1 MFIVMHCLGMPF
13 DGDTINKQG
22 LGGSE
27 TAAYYMAKELAKLGH
42 KVTLFTNITPEQE
55 GARDGVRYI
64 SAGPVTQHQPLG
76 ARFHFYALNTP
87 HDVCIIQRHPQA
99 FTFKWASKLN
109 VLWLHDLALHRS
121 AQAVRASM
129 WNVDIV
135 WTVSEFHKKQVCE
148 IYGLNP
154 EIVRPIT
161 NGVDLSLFQ
170 GALHKNDYSMLSPVD
185 TGAAIAQNTVDAA
198 PSDQIKLLYS
208 SRPER
213 GLMHHVREG
222 GIMERLWA
230 IDKRF
235 HLYVCNYPNV
245 TDQTR
250 ELYEYLYMRIEQIPN
265 VTNLGHLTKQQLAD
279 VMRQC
284 DALVYPTEF
293 EEVSCIT
300 AMEAMAAGLPFISS
314 ECAALPE
321 TCKGGGS
328 ILLPLRDGQAD
339 EDAFV
344 GHLVEWFAGTVDP
357 EYWTAIQAKQ
367 LEAAKNF
374 TWERACGRAV
384 GTIDDTFALT
394 TANPRAIAKHFEQ
407 VSDIFALDA
416 YVGGNGMDISDPNYS
431 PISNLDRCYAF
442 AFSTDPDALAKH
454 YAAYYEYEKNR
465 GVNYGPEKL
474 DGNPR
479 YEHVAGLLR
488 DLPAGATVLDYG
500 CAHGHYTINLAKRY
514 PSLRFIGIDIAQ
526 SNVDK
531 ARAWADTDGVAN
543 VRFYRGSAQ
552 EGRIDCEAGDQAK
565 PRADS
570 LDTIIAAEV
579 LEHVPDPQAV
589 ADTLIKYLKQGTGLM
604 IVTTPY
610 GPWEAIGYKEHDPWR
625 AHLHHFE
632 REDLHEVWGHFP
644 GFKIAAAPSGA
655 SPTGEPMG
663 SYITSFTRPEELFE
677 GEKAVLPPS
686 GQVDYAR
693 KFKTQAP
700 KQTLSVCMIVRDAEL
715 TLGKCL
721 ESVKAVAD
729 EIIVAVDANTRDRTR
744 EIAAS
749 YGAKVIDIKSPLEIG
764 FDAARNLSI
773 EQATGDW
780 IMWLDADEVLFTADA
795 LVKYLRHNQFN
806 AYAVAQIHYSV
817 QPAGVLRTDYP
828 CRIFRNGRGIKFFG
842 WVHEHPETALN
853 AGVGHAQ
860 ILGDIQIAHHGY
872 STEQIRRA
880 RFHRNIGLL
889 TKDRA
894 LNPDRKLG
902 KYLWMRDLA
911 QMCQYEH
918 ESNGGVITAEM
929 QARAHEG
936 IRLWE
941 ELLAD
946 GQTRMLL
953 DGMEFY
959 STLVKVSG
967 QGFHL
972 DMEFG
977 AALTEG
983 PTAQGTK
990 VAGRFAS
997 RKHVNDLFQALLKER
1012 TEVYESKYF

>member
-13 DGDTINKQG
+13 NGETITKQG

-27 TAAYYMAKELAKLGH
+27 TAAYYMAREFAKLGH
-42 KVTLFTNITPEQE
+42 RVTLFTNIQPEQE
-55 GARDGVRYI
+55 GAWDGVKYI
-64 SAGPVTQHQPLG
+64 SAGPVTEHQPLG

-109 VLWLHDLALHRS
+109 ILWLHDLALHRS
-121 AQAVRASM
+121 AMQVRSGM

-148 IYGLNP
+148 VYGLNP
-154 EIVRPIT
+154 EIVKPIT
-161 NGVDLSLFQ
+161 NGVDLSLFEPHEEIDPIVRRVIDS
-170 GALHKNDYSMLSPVD
+170 GENGV
-185 TGAAIAQNTVDAA
+185 
-198 PSDQIKLLYS
+198 KLLYS

-250 ELYEYLYMRIEQIPN
+250 DLYEYLYARIETLPN
-265 VTNLGHLTKQQLAD
+265 CTSLGHLTKQQLAD

-321 TCKGGGS
+321 TCKDSGS
-328 ILLPLRDGQAD
+328 ILLPLKDGQAD

-344 GHLVEWFAGTVDP
+344 EELKEFFLDP
-357 EYWTAIQAKQ
+357 PVHVLKYPGRPGRELSGLKQ
-367 LEAAKNF
+367 SEAANNF
-374 TWERACGRAV
+374 SWDRACGRAIA
-384 GTIDDTFALT
+384 TIDETFIELT
-394 TANPRAIAKHFEQ
+394 RNPKAMAKHLEQ
-407 VSDIFALDA
+407 VSDIFALAA
-416 YVGGNGMDISDPNYS
+416 YAPSRLVKTPN
-431 PISNLDRCYAF
+431 LERCYNF
-442 AFSTDPDALAKH
+442 AFSTDPEALAKH

-479 YEHVAGLLR
+479 YEHVAGLLC
-488 DLPAGATVLDYG
+488 DLPAGAAVLDYG
-500 CAHGHYTINLAKRY
+500 CAHGHYTVNLAKRY

-531 ARAWADTDGVAN
+531 ARAWADAEGVKNA
-543 VRFYRGSAQ
+543 RFYWGAVKPEGYILVQGSIEAQ
-552 EGRIDCEAGDQAK
+552 LT
-565 PRADS
+565 PDS
-570 LDTIIAAEV
+570 LDAIIAAEV
-579 LEHVPDPQAV
+579 LEHVPNPQHV
-589 ADTLIKYLKQGTGLM
+589 ADALIKYLKPGGLM

-610 GPWEAIGYKEHDPWR
+610 GPWEAQGYKEHDPWR

-632 REDLHEVWGHFP
+632 REDLHEIWGHFP

-655 SPTGEPMG
+655 SSEGDVMG
-663 SYITSFTRPEELFE
+663 SYITSFTRPEDL
-677 GEKAVLPPS
+677 GDDAVLLPS
-686 GQVDYAR
+686 LQVNYTR
-693 KFKTQAP
+693 KFATQAP
-700 KQTLSVCMIVRDAEL
+700 RQTLSVCMIARDAEL
-715 TLGKCL
+715 TLARCL
-721 ESVKAVAD
+721 DSIKNIAD
-729 EIIVAVDANTRDRTR
+729 EIIVCVDKETEDGTRD
-744 EIAAS
+744 IARR
-749 YGAKVIDIKSPLEIG
+749 YGARVMDSPSPLETG
-764 FDAARNLSI
+764 FDAARNISI
-773 EQATGDW
+773 AEATGDW
-780 IMWLDADEVLFTADA
+780 ILWIDSDEVLYTEAA
-795 LVKYLRHNQFN
+795 VAKYLRHNQFN
-806 AYAVAQIHYSV
+806 AYAVPQIHYTV
-817 QPAGVLRTDYP
+817 QPAGILRTDYP
-828 CRIFRNGRGIKFFG
+828 CRFFRNGKGIKFFG
-842 WVHEHPETALN
+842 LVHEHPELDLN
-853 AGVGHAQ
+853 AGIGHAQ
-860 ILGDIQIAHHGY
+860 IINDVQIAHTGY
-872 STEQIRRA
+872 STEEIRRG
-880 RFHRNIGLL
+880 RFRRNIGLL
-889 TKDRA
+889 AKDRA
-894 LNPDRKLG
+894 QYPDRKLG

-918 ESNGGVITAEM
+918 EGNGGIITADM
-929 QARAHEG
+929 VVRAEQG
-936 IRLWE
+936 IKLWE

-953 DGMEFY
+953 DGLDFY
-959 STLVKVSG
+959 STLVKVTG
-967 QGFHL
+967 KGFNL
-972 DMEFG
+972 NMEFG

-983 PTAQGTK
+983 PMAHGTK

-997 RKHVNDLFQALLKER
+997 RKHVNDLFQSLLKER
-1012 TEVYESKYF
+1012 TEVYESRYF